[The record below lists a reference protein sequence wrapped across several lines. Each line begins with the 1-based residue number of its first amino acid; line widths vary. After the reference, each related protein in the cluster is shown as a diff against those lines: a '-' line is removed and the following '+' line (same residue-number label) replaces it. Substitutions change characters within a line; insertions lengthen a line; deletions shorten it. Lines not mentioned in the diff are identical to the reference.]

1 MKHYIQFFT
10 LALVVLTQVSC
21 TSDEGE
27 REENSNNFDRAALLE
42 NWADNIIIP
51 SFQNFATYTEDLEAE
66 TEAFVQDPSEASLA
80 QLRESYRE
88 AYIQFQT
95 VAPFGVGMAETVNYR
110 MFLNT
115 YPLKETTVQGKIES
129 GSYNL
134 ELPSSYD
141 EQGFPA
147 LDYLLYG
154 LAEQDA
160 GIVDFYTTHPDA
172 STYRDYV
179 QAVSSRINNL
189 TQEVLSHWQNSYR
202 DSFVGNTASSSTGS
216 VDRFT
221 NDYVMYYEKHL
232 RSGKIGIPSGAFTG
246 NPVPQNVEAR
256 FSEDLSKE
264 LYLKALETVKNFF
277 NGKHFG
283 SNETGLSYKQYLD
296 QLNTV
301 KNSTDLSSL
310 INSQFN
316 AIEEQA
322 ANLDN
327 NFVEQIQANNT
338 VMLQAFD
345 VLQKN
350 VVLLKV
356 DMLQALVI
364 SVDYVDTDGD

>member
-1 MKHYIQFFT
+1 MNQYIRFFT
-10 LALVVLTQVSC
+10 FAFIVLTLVSC
-21 TSDEGE
+21 SSDEGE
-27 REENSNNFDRAALLE
+27 REENGNNFDRAALLE
-42 NWADNIIIP
+42 NWADNIIVP
-51 SFQNFATYTEDLEAE
+51 SFQNFASYTEDLEAE
-66 TEAFVQDPSEASLA
+66 TEAFVQDPSETSLA
-80 QLRESYRE
+80 QLRNSYEE

-115 YPLKETTVQGKIES
+115 YPVDAATVPNKIES

-134 ELPSSYD
+134 ELPASYD

-147 LDYLLYG
+147 LDFLLNG

-160 GIVDFYTTHPDA
+160 GIVEFYTSHPNA
-172 STYRDYV
+172 TAYRNYL
-179 QAVSSRINNL
+179 QAVSSRINKL
-189 TQEVLSHWQNSYR
+189 TQDVLAHWQGSYR
-202 DSFVGNTASSSTGS
+202 DDFVGNTASSTTGS

-221 NDYVMYYEKHL
+221 NNYVMYYEKHL
-232 RSGKIGIPSGAFTG
+232 RTGKIGIPAGAFTG
-246 NPVPQNVEAR
+246 TPVPQNVEALY
-256 FSEDLSKE
+256 SQGLSKA
-264 LYLKALETVKNFF
+264 LYLKALETVRNFF
-277 NGKHFG
+277 IGKHFG
-283 SNETGLSYKQYLD
+283 RNETGPSYKQYLD
-296 QLNTV
+296 HLNVV

-322 ANLDN
+322 NNLDDD
-327 NFVEQIQANNT
+327 FVQQIQSNNT

-345 VLQKN
+345 ALQKN

-356 DMLQALVI
+356 DMLQALSI

>member
-1 MKHYIQFFT
+1 MTNYNQFFS
-10 LALVVLTQVSC
+10 LVLVALMLVSC
-21 TSDEGE
+21 TSDDGE
-27 REENSNNFDRAALLE
+27 REENGNNFDRGALLE
-42 NWADNIIIP
+42 NWADNIIVP
-51 SFQNFATYTEDLEAE
+51 SFQNFALYTEDLEAE

-80 QLRESYRE
+80 QLRNSFEE

-115 YPLKETTVQGKIES
+115 YPVDVATVKSKIES

-147 LDYLLYG
+147 LDFLLNG
-154 LAEQDA
+154 VAEQDA
-160 GIVDFYTTHPDA
+160 DIIEYYSIHTDA
-172 STYRDYV
+172 SNYGEYL
-179 QAVSSRINNL
+179 QAVSSRINKL
-189 TQEVLSHWQNSYR
+189 TQDVLVHWQGSYR
-202 DSFVGNTASSSTGS
+202 DDFVSNTGSSTTGS

-221 NDYVMYYEKHL
+221 NNYVMYYEKHL
-232 RSGKIGIPSGAFTG
+232 RTGKIGIPAGAFTG
-246 NPVPQNVEAR
+246 NPVPQNVEALY
-256 FSEDLSKE
+256 SQDLSKD
-264 LYLKALETVKNFF
+264 LYLKAVETVKNFF

-283 SNETGLSYKQYLD
+283 SNVTGPSYKQYLD
-296 QLNTV
+296 HLNTV

-310 INSQFN
+310 INTQFD

-322 ANLDN
+322 NDLNN
-327 NFVEQIQANNT
+327 NFLEQVQSNNT
-338 VMLQAFD
+338 VMLEAFD
-345 VLQKN
+345 ALQKN

-356 DMLQALVI
+356 DMLQALSI